1 MENKQQDQKSKLESE
16 YLDSLTEKERV
27 SYEIAKE
34 HLGMSFQLD
43 KSIGFIRWLKTKA
56 TTVPSS

>member
-56 TTVPSS
+56 ITVPSS

>member
-1 MENKQQDQKSKLESE
+1 MENKEQDKKSKLEKE

-27 SYEIAKE
+27 SYKIAKE

-56 TTVPSS
+56 TVPSS

>member
-1 MENKQQDQKSKLESE
+1 MENKELDQKSKLEKE
-16 YLDSLTEKERV
+16 YVESLTEKERV

-43 KSIGFIRWLKTKA
+43 KSIGFTRWLKTRVTA
-56 TTVPSS
+56 VPSS

>member
-1 MENKQQDQKSKLESE
+1 MENKEQDQKSKLESE

-27 SYEIAKE
+27 SYQIAKE

-43 KSIGFIRWLKTKA
+43 KSIGFLRWLKAKA